1 MTEPLS
7 DSQCPLV
14 SVLMPAYNHERYVET
29 AIRSVLDQDWPR
41 IELIVLDDGSVD
53 GTWRVLEGLRGIC
66 ESRLERVVF
75 LRQENRGTCETTNRL
90 CALATGGFV
99 GLLAS
104 DDAYAPGA
112 LSALVRPMLDDPSVG
127 VTVGQNELMD
137 ADGNRC
143 FWDADR
149 RCVQEKKA
157 VYRTFNEYLRE
168 RRRLAQDGSDFG
180 RYAKLLEANHVAN
193 GALIRRLAI
202 DRVLPFRDDAPLEDL
217 WLHLQLAKVTCYREV
232 GDTTFRY
239 RWHAGNTARQ
249 RARMAFFTAETYR
262 TEERLLFSDR
272 NVSLCR
278 EYLQERGVVRRK
290 RGNALLGRRVIE
302 TSFSQIVEWR
312 LIGLRWYCRRPRGKG
327 RTLVVAHVFYPKL
340 WPELAACIRN
350 IGGDRKVVITYSD
363 SAAVE
368 TARRDFPDA
377 TFLRC
382 ENRGYDVWPFLKAL
396 QTVDVNDFEYVV
408 KLHTKR
414 DVPVSWYLNG
424 TPLGGSRWRRLA
436 LHFAA
441 TPADWRK
448 TLRTLRRPEIGLVA
462 DRHLI
467 FGRET
472 TEAKHYPIFDLAY
485 ENIRILT
492 GRSAFGGS
500 YVAGTMFAAKT
511 AALRPLFSQTYSA
524 DMFEETC
531 GHGGVTQA
539 HMMEREFGMAVEAV
553 GLRVASFDE

>member
-104 DDAYAPGA
+104 DDAYALGA

-168 RRRLAQDGSDFG
+168 RRRLARDGSDFG

-193 GALIRRLAI
+193 GALIRRTAL
-202 DRVLPFRDDAPLEDL
+202 DRALPFRHDAPLEDL
-217 WLHLQLAKVTCYREV
+217 WLHLQLAKAADYREV
-232 GDTTFRY
+232 DDVTFRY
-239 RWHAGNTARQ
+239 RWHAGNTIRH
-249 RARMAFFTAETYR
+249 RARMEFFTAETFR
-262 TEERLLFSDR
+262 TEERLLFSSGETR
-272 NVSLCR
+272 RRR
-278 EYLQERGVVRRK
+278 EYLAVRGVVRKK
-290 RGNALLGRRVIE
+290 RGNALAGRRMFV
-302 TSFSQIVEWR
+302 TPFSQVVEWR
-312 LIGLRWYCRRPRGKG
+312 FLGLRWYHRLPRGTG
-327 RTLVVAHVFYPKL
+327 RTLVVAHVFYPEL
-340 WPELAACIRN
+340 WPELAVCIRN
-350 IGGDRKVVITYSD
+350 VGGDRKVVITYSD
-363 SAAVE
+363 EAAVE

-377 TFLRC
+377 TFLLC

-396 QTVDVNDFEYVV
+396 QETDADNYEYVV

-414 DVPVSWYLNG
+414 DVPESWYLNG
-424 TPLGGSRWRRLA
+424 TALGGSRWRQLA
-436 LHFAA
+436 MRFAS
-441 TPADWRK
+441 TPADWRRS
-448 TLRTLRRPEIGLVA
+448 LRTLGRPEVGLVA

-472 TEAKHYPIFDLAY
+472 TESKHYPKFDRAHEDL
-485 ENIRILT
+485 RILT
-492 GRSAFGGS
+492 GKTVAGDRYA
-500 YVAGTMFAAKT
+500 AGTMFAAKT
-511 AALRPLFSQTYSA
+511 AALRSLLARTYSA
-524 DMFEETC
+524 EMFEETS
-531 GHGGVTQA
+531 GHEGITLA
-539 HMMEREFGMAVEAV
+539 HVLEIEFGMAVESV